1 MIVFDLSIAGSRL
14 DAKNKS
20 LRAWDVEKEFP
31 LPSRERVRVRG
42 ATTVATLTSFL
53 SRQGR
58 GGS

>member
-42 ATTVATLTSFL
+42 AATATTLT
-53 SRQGR
+53 QGR